1 MVRIKISKMKT
12 TPRKHRI
19 LWSFSWVKS
28 FSFDV
33 PRDSRI
39 PVISLASF
47 YFLRLVL
54 AFSSSGFKT
63 RHVSR
68 WRSVSRLP
76 RFRGFLDYSATLLL
90 LACSTLSLRTF
101 RSRIDLTFVPE
112 IVRRAPFSCFCRSR
126 SNSYAR
132 SAEICTNEDRG
143 RITAENREIGRDTS
157 ESFSLTS
164 ERKIE
169 SYANSKIEF
178 LCKFQNSNMSVG
190 WERSSKVSA
199 SVALFFL

>member
-90 LACSTLSLRTF
+90 LACSTLPLRTF

-126 SNSYAR
+126 SELLR
-132 SAEICTNEDRG
+132 EICWNLHQRGSREDHRWKS
-143 RITAENREIGRDTS
+143 RNWPRYERVFLVNKWKKNRV
-157 ESFSLTS
+157 
-164 ERKIE
+164 
-169 SYANSKIEF
+169 
-178 LCKFQNSNMSVG
+178 LCKF
-190 WERSSKVSA
+190 
-199 SVALFFL
+199 